1 MLVRRGRTE
10 ELRLEP
16 LQQQR
21 RQQYGH
27 RHDERDPHGIG
38 YPDGGGRTRG
48 ARHIARTDQPAP
60 HPSRTASRA
69 GTGAGYGSG
78 MSDPTGDDPTGDGP
92 VGHTGDVM
100 TLTARRIGAA
110 AVVTVTGELD
120 LMTARE
126 LMTTVDEMMRLP
138 DVGGVVVD
146 LTAVSFL
153 GSSGLGT
160 LAELATRTTAP
171 AGAEGYRSR
180 PPAPVPPLRVVSP
193 PGNDAVL
200 RPWETMNL
208 QQILPLHPDLESA
221 LQSI

>member
-1 MLVRRGRTE
+1 
-10 ELRLEP
+10 
-16 LQQQR
+16 
-21 RQQYGH
+21 
-27 RHDERDPHGIG
+27 
-38 YPDGGGRTRG
+38 
-48 ARHIARTDQPAP
+48 
-60 HPSRTASRA
+60 
-69 GTGAGYGSG
+69 
-78 MSDPTGDDPTGDGP
+78 MSDSDPA
-92 VGHTGDVM
+92 DVM
-100 TLTARRIGAA
+100 TLTAARVGST

-120 LMTARE
+120 LLTARE

-138 DVGGVVVD
+138 DVDGVVVD

-171 AGAEGYRSR
+171 AGAGYRSR
-180 PPAPVPPLRVVSP
+180 PPAPVLPLRVVSP
-193 PGNDAVL
+193 PDNSAVL